1 MQSVLVTSTYLQ
13 NSLTLLFSGL
23 MKRWKELFKSRATTQ
38 EKIVYSIITYG
49 SSNKTYGQI
58 IRYWKENLN
67 ITRRDFDSC
76 WFQIRC
82 FWHFTQGWSKV
93 HFINTNV
100 VLCAFEVFSEMQSNA
115 SSTAIDLKLH
125 PWTLIFCVIVGV
137 RDLSFFFG
145 CGNIRSVVASGW
157 HKIRRMERGK

>member
-1 MQSVLVTSTYLQ
+1 MQSILVTSTYLR
-13 NSLTLLFSGL
+13 NCLTLLFSGL

-38 EKIVYSIITYG
+38 EKLVYSIITYG

-58 IRYWKENLN
+58 IRCRKEIPN
-67 ITRRDFDSC
+67 ITRRDFDSR

-93 HFINTNV
+93 HFIKNTNV
-100 VLCAFEVFSEMQSNA
+100 LCASEVFSEMQSNA

-125 PWTLIFCVIVGV
+125 PWTLIFF
-137 RDLSFFFG
+137 LLL
-145 CGNIRSVVASGW
+145 SGW
-157 HKIRRMERGK
+157 EICRSFLAAATSGQS